1 MAETDSVGAALRALT
16 FEHTV
21 AKALVHRRAL
31 SEVFLTDSTAVDD
44 SHFVAGAQLP
54 PSHAYY
60 TDHTTWSAVDPLF
73 LLECCRQAETH
84 AVHAHFGAPDGTKFV
99 LQQWSMELPG
109 LAALEPAHGPAEVT
123 IAVTTHDAQW
133 VGGSLRGLRYRMAI
147 TVSGRPVGEVT
158 MRVKYVADSVY
169 GMLRGRRDGGGT
181 PTSESYQR
189 PATEGLV
196 QPGRVGRERPENV
209 VLLDP
214 VTDGRQVRARLLVA
228 GGHPS
233 LFDHAQDHVPG
244 MVLME
249 AGRQTALLTA
259 EELYGAPA
267 AAWSVT
273 GIEAS
278 FDAYAELDEPLTVV
292 GDGDGDGHG
301 HGPGDAGAGALSIPV
316 TFEQGG
322 RRVARAAFTLERG
335 GAGR

>member
-1 MAETDSVGAALRALT
+1 MTVMAETDRVGAALRALT

-21 AKALVHRRAL
+21 AKGLVHRRAL

-44 SHFVAGAQLP
+44 DHFVAGAQLP

-60 TDHTTWSAVDPLF
+60 TDHTTRSAVDPLF

-109 LAALEPAHGPAEVT
+109 LAALERTHGPAEVT
-123 IAVTTHDAQW
+123 IAATTHDAQW

-169 GMLRGRRDGGGT
+169 GMLRGRRDGGST
-181 PTSESYQR
+181 PTSESYRR

-196 QPGRVGRERPENV
+196 SPGRVGRERPENV

-214 VTDGRQVRARLLVA
+214 VTEGRQVRARLLVA

-259 EELYGAPA
+259 EELFGAPA
-267 AAWSVT
+267 ASWSLT
-273 GIEAS
+273 GLEAS
-278 FDAYAELDEPLTVV
+278 FGAYAELDEPLTVI
-292 GDGDGDGHG
+292 GDGHEG
-301 HGPGDAGAGALSIPV
+301 AADAAGTVSVPV

-322 RRVARAAFTLERG
+322 RGVARAVFRLERG
-335 GAGR
+335 SAGR